1 MKTLALVESPAQL
14 LNVLEW
20 AHRHDVRRDDLT
32 TVVLAPRLERSRL
45 QLRRMTEIARNLRQV
60 VRWHEPRLGAASTAR
75 TVRAMA
81 GELIGIDRLVVG
93 DPFSGVIQVVLGVT
107 RVPEVVIVDDGTATM
122 EFARLWASGE
132 ELVRWHTTR
141 TSPHRRQIAS
151 LARRRMTA
159 ATGSRITLFSCLPVE
174 VDLPVIKN
182 DLGWLRSQYAQPTV
196 KITGDLVGTS
206 LVETGVIEEEAY
218 LAGVRSLITR
228 YRVDRYFAHRKE
240 EAEKLDRIAE
250 LGLAVVRPEVPLE
263 LAARIGPIG
272 RHVISFPST
281 VVHTLPIVLADTAAE
296 LVVCDVGPDWFTGT
310 AKAGS
315 SSFLTEVANSA
326 RRRYGLAAV
335 AC

>member
-20 AHRHDVRRDDLT
+20 AHRHDVHRDDLT
-32 TVVLAPRLERSRL
+32 TVVLAPRPEQSRL

-93 DPFSGVIQVVLGVT
+93 DPFSGVIQVVLSVT

-132 ELVRWHTTR
+132 ELVRWHTTK
-141 TSPHRRQIAS
+141 TSAHRRQIAS

-159 ATGSRITLFSCLPVE
+159 ATGSKISLFSCLPLE
-174 VDLPVIKN
+174 VDLPVVRN
-182 DLGWLRSQYAQPTV
+182 DFGWVRSQYGRPTV

-206 LVETGVIEEEAY
+206 LVETGVVDSEAY
-218 LAGVRSLITR
+218 LRGVETLAAR

-240 EAEKLDRIAE
+240 EPEKLDKIEA
-250 LGLAVVRPEVPLE
+250 LGLEVVRPELPLE
-263 LAARIGPIG
+263 LAARIGPVG
-272 RHVISFPST
+272 RFVISFPST
-281 VVHTLPIVLADTAAE
+281 VVHTLPVVLSDTAAE
-296 LVVCDVGPDWFTGT
+296 LVVCDISHDWFT
-310 AKAGS
+310 ARANSAS
-315 SSFLTEVANSA
+315 SSFLTQVSTSA
-326 RRRYGLAAV
+326 RRQHGLAAV

>member
-1 MKTLALVESPAQL
+1 MKTLALVESPTQL

-20 AHRHDVRRDDLT
+20 AHRHDVQRDDLT
-32 TVVLAPRLERSRL
+32 TVVLAPRPEQSRL

-159 ATGSRITLFSCLPVE
+159 ATGSKISLFSCLPLE
-174 VDLPVIKN
+174 VDLPVVRN
-182 DLGWLRSQYAQPTV
+182 DFGWVRSQYGQPTV

-206 LVETGVIEEEAY
+206 LVETGVVDEEAY
-218 LAGVRSLITR
+218 LRGVGTLATR

-240 EAEKLDRIAE
+240 EPAKLARISA
-250 LGLAVVRPEVPLE
+250 LGLEVLRPELPIE
-263 LAARIGPIG
+263 LAARMGPVG
-272 RHVISFPST
+272 RYVVSFPST
-281 VVHTLPIVLADTAAE
+281 VVHTLPTVLSDTAAE
-296 LVVCDVGPDWFTGT
+296 LVVCDIAQDWFTAEAAATSG
-310 AKAGS
+310 
-315 SSFLTEVANSA
+315 SFLSHVSTTA
-326 RRRYGLAAV
+326 RRDHGLAAT

>member
-14 LNVLEW
+14 MNVLEW
-20 AHRHDVRRDDLT
+20 AHRHDVQRDDLT
-32 TVVLAPRLERSRL
+32 TVVLAPRPEQSRL
-45 QLRRMTEIARNLRQV
+45 QLRRMTEIARNLRHV

-81 GELIGIDRLVVG
+81 GELIGIDRLVIG

-122 EFARLWASGE
+122 EFARLWSNGE
-132 ELVRWHTTR
+132 ELVRWHTTKAA
-141 TSPHRRQIAS
+141 PHRRQIAS

-159 ATGSRITLFSCLPVE
+159 ATGSKISLFSCLPLE

-182 DLGWLRSQYAQPTV
+182 DFGWTRSQYGQPTV

-206 LVETGVIEEEAY
+206 LVETGVVDEEAY
-218 LAGVRSLITR
+218 LAGVGSLAAR
-228 YRVDRYFAHRKE
+228 YKVDRYFAHRKE
-240 EAEKLDRIAE
+240 EPAKLDRITA
-250 LGLAVVRPEVPLE
+250 LGIQVVRPELPIE
-263 LAARIGPIG
+263 LTARMGPIG

-281 VVHTLPIVLADTAAE
+281 VVHTLPVVLSDTAAD
-296 LVVCDVGPDWFTGT
+296 LVVCDINQDWYTT
-310 AKAGS
+310 KTSAAS
-315 SSFLTEVANSA
+315 STFLSHVATSA
-326 RRRYGLAAV
+326 RLTHGLTAA

>member
-1 MKTLALVESPAQL
+1 MKTLALVESPTQL

-20 AHRHDVRRDDLT
+20 AHRHDVQRDDLT
-32 TVVLAPRLERSRL
+32 TVVLAPRPEQSRL

-159 ATGSRITLFSCLPVE
+159 ATGSKISLFSCLPLE
-174 VDLPVIKN
+174 IDLPVIKN
-182 DLGWLRSQYAQPTV
+182 DFGWVRSQYGQPTV

-206 LVETGVIEEEAY
+206 LVETGVVDEDSY
-218 LAGVRSLITR
+218 LRGVGTLAAR
-228 YRVDRYFAHRKE
+228 YQVDRYFAHRKE
-240 EAEKLDRIAE
+240 DPEKLARISA
-250 LGLAVVRPEVPLE
+250 LGLDVVRPELPLE
-263 LAARIGPIG
+263 LTARIGPIG
-272 RHVISFPST
+272 RAVVSFPST
-281 VVHTLPIVLADTAAE
+281 VVHTLPIVLADTASE
-296 LVVCDVGPDWFTGT
+296 LVVCDINQDWYVNQSNAT
-310 AKAGS
+310 S
-315 SSFLTEVANSA
+315 SSFLSHVATTA
-326 RRRYGLAAV
+326 RRDHGLTAA

>member
-20 AHRHDVRRDDLT
+20 AHRHDVQRDDLT
-32 TVVLAPRLERSRL
+32 TVVLAPRPEQSRL
-45 QLRRMTEIARNLRQV
+45 QLRRMTEIARNLRHV

-141 TSPHRRQIAS
+141 TSAHRRQIAS

-159 ATGSRITLFSCLPVE
+159 ATGSKISVFSCLPLE
-174 VDLPVIKN
+174 IDLPVTKN
-182 DLGWLRSQYAQPTV
+182 DFGWIRSQYGQPTV

-206 LVETGVIEEEAY
+206 LVETGVVDEDSY
-218 LAGVRSLITR
+218 LLGVASLAAR

-240 EAEKLDRIAE
+240 EPDKLARIAD
-250 LGLAVVRPEVPLE
+250 LGIEVVRPELPLE

-272 RHVISFPST
+272 RYVVSFPST

-296 LVVCDVGPDWFTGT
+296 LVVCDIAQDWFTT
-310 AKAGS
+310 NANAS
-315 SSFLTEVANSA
+315 SGAFLSQVSASA
-326 RRRYGLAAV
+326 RLRHGLAMV